1 MKESIRV
8 ILKSYPFEDSLKAQ
22 GAPARPPPLP
32 SDPIPVPGDAS
43 NRNDPEVARVL
54 GAISR
59 LTEVEDVVRCGT
71 DTCEMLLLAN

>member
-22 GAPARPPPLP
+22 GGPPPLP
-32 SDPIPVPGDAS
+32 SDPIPVPCDAS
-43 NRNDPEVARVL
+43 SHKDPEVARVS

>member
-22 GAPARPPPLP
+22 GAPTSLP